1 MEKERANKKSKRT
14 ARRMKVR
21 HKIKLL
27 NGWYLPKRKSYSRR
41 PWKYVNPIKRGTLRK
56 ERTREAIVESMDGRG
71 SPFYLKRRLQKLR
84 RQQKYLIKKNLY
96 PNKERYLPVRK
107 TQNRVNWLWHFCDV
121 KFSEEYIP
129 IRYRYQWFIKRSGFW
144 SDRGRITTTKTKITN
159 HWNSW
164 SFEKNRSPWNV
175 LSTIASSRNVLP
187 KVVGTMWSVLC
198 PIVSSSW
205 DSVKF
210 ITIWRMSRIKPR
222 PGKNGIRRNS
232 NAFVQN
238 H

>member
-1 MEKERANKKSKRT
+1 MEVLQVQEVMTNEEMTGTMDDYDLNTYPPAKYPATCKKSGKRNMKGPWRRSAPT
-14 ARRMKVR
+14 RKASGQQRRMKVR

-41 PWKYVNPIKRGTLRK
+41 PWKYVNPIKRGTLK
-56 ERTREAIVESMDGRG
+56 KKRTREAIVESVDGRG

-129 IRYRYQWFIKRSGFW
+129 
-144 SDRGRITTTKTKITN
+144 
-159 HWNSW
+159 
-164 SFEKNRSPWNV
+164 
-175 LSTIASSRNVLP
+175 L
-187 KVVGTMWSVLC
+187 
-198 PIVSSSW
+198 
-205 DSVKF
+205 
-210 ITIWRMSRIKPR
+210 
-222 PGKNGIRRNS
+222 
-232 NAFVQN
+232 
-238 H
+238 